1 MIGFSKLCEFA
12 HLQLEVIHSRVS
24 RLSSKMSVQM
34 LSELNTFVL
43 VKWRQSLFV
52 SRSIRL
58 LSAAC
63 MSSESFFFLNKTGQK
78 VPRAG
83 CTGQLSVKVL
93 FLLKFF
99 MHFQAPSEMSSST
112 QGLLNI
118 DRSVWCRARKGQ
130 QSLLWIC
137 CLFILSLVWWGDKDK
152 CPLGTSLPTVHSSF
166 CDYVHCSIP
175 VFVVQRKR
183 LLTFIHFGFSFNFLK
198 WKEHE
203 CLLLNCPLSWNDFEL
218 FLFSAHPE
226 ISKITL
232 AWQRFCVKSTVHN
245 IRVRDI
251 CCLFL
256 FGCLILL
263 CGNFLAK
270 YRLDKDK
277 LQKSCHSV
285 ISAFF

>member
-34 LSELNTFVL
+34 LPELNTFVL

-99 MHFQAPSEMSSST
+99 LHFQAPSEMSSST

-166 CDYVHCSIP
+166 LWLCSLQYPCVCSSKKEAFDFYPFWILLQLLKVKRTWMP
-175 VFVVQRKR
+175 FVKLSTFLEQLSVVFV
-183 LLTFIHFGFSFNFLK
+183 FS
-198 WKEHE
+198 
-203 CLLLNCPLSWNDFEL
+203 P
-218 FLFSAHPE
+218 
-226 ISKITL
+226 SK
-232 AWQRFCVKSTVHN
+232 
-245 IRVRDI
+245 DI
-251 CCLFL
+251 
-256 FGCLILL
+256 
-263 CGNFLAK
+263 
-270 YRLDKDK
+270 
-277 LQKSCHSV
+277 
-285 ISAFF
+285 